1 MSRKSHAPFMDVD
14 KREEWLKIFDISKDT
29 KREEYLAK
37 IFDTYVTRKNG
48 QQYLLDLR
56 NNHRNL
62 YDDLVKY
69 FDHSSDIREAV
80 RTGVSPDALQIGVD
94 KFNKGLPVDFKGIQ
108 QLLDSPEYKGLV
120 QRTLNSKASLSKQLE
135 KAGSDAGKLKIK
147 QQLDS
152 CDEFLDML
160 S

>member
-1 MSRKSHAPFMDVD
+1 MSRKSHAPFMDVN
-14 KREEWLKIFDISKDT
+14 KREEWLKIFNISKDT

-48 QQYLLDLR
+48 QQSLLDLR

-80 RTGVSPDALQIGVD
+80 RTGVSPDALQI
-94 KFNKGLPVDFKGIQ
+94 
-108 QLLDSPEYKGLV
+108 
-120 QRTLNSKASLSKQLE
+120 
-135 KAGSDAGKLKIK
+135 
-147 QQLDS
+147 
-152 CDEFLDML
+152 
-160 S
+160 

>member
-1 MSRKSHAPFMDVD
+1 MDVD
-14 KREEWLKIFDISKDT
+14 KREEWLKIFNISKDT

-37 IFDTYVTRKNG
+37 IFDTYVTRKAG
-48 QQYLLDLR
+48 QLYLFDLR

-69 FDHSSDIREAV
+69 FDHSSDIREA
-80 RTGVSPDALQIGVD
+80 
-94 KFNKGLPVDFKGIQ
+94 
-108 QLLDSPEYKGLV
+108 KGLV

>member
-1 MSRKSHAPFMDVD
+1 MDVD
-14 KREEWLKIFDISKDT
+14 KREEWLKMFNISKDT

-37 IFDTYVTRKNG
+37 IFDTYVTRKAG
-48 QQYLLDLR
+48 QLYLFDLR

-94 KFNKGLPVDFKGIQ
+94 RFNKGLLVDFKGIQ

-120 QRTLNSKASLSKQLE
+120 QRTLNSKASLSKQL
-135 KAGSDAGKLKIK
+135 KKTSSDAGKLKIK

-152 CDEFLDML
+152 YDDLLDML